1 MKYKIDDLSFILF
14 LYSLLKYQKYYEVKE
29 IDEEKHEIFKNLKN
43 KENLLLK
50 DEKDNKLKYE
60 KEKEECS
67 EERERSVGGNKKLKK
82 EEKYNLTE
90 KVEKTKE
97 FVYDNKN
104 NLLYTIDK
112 NFFIDKNK
120 ILLDIHTIKHEKND
134 LEIKIGKEINFN
146 NNTIFEGEFLDNKM
160 EWNN

>member
-1 MKYKIDDLSFILF
+1 MLF
-14 LYSLLKYQKYYEVKE
+14 
-29 IDEEKHEIFKNLKN
+29 
-43 KENLLLK
+43 K
-50 DEKDNKLKYE
+50 DEKDNKLI
-60 KEKEECS
+60 
-67 EERERSVGGNKKLKK
+67 
-82 EEKYNLTE
+82 
-90 KVEKTKE
+90 
-97 FVYDNKN
+97 YDNKN

-120 ILLDIHTIKHEKND
+120 ILLDMHTIKHEKND

>member
-1 MKYKIDDLSFILF
+1 MKKKKKNID
-14 LYSLLKYQKYYEVKE
+14 
-29 IDEEKHEIFKNLKN
+29 N
-43 KENLLLK
+43 
-50 DEKDNKLKYE
+50 
-60 KEKEECS
+60 
-67 EERERSVGGNKKLKK
+67 NKKLKK

-120 ILLDIHTIKHEKND
+120 ILLDIHTIKHEKNE

-146 NNTIFEGEFLDNKM
+146 NNTIFEGEFLNNKK
-160 EWNN
+160 WNGIIKIYNNLIIEENKDMINQKLKEKMKKNSIILRFESEFKNGKIY